1 MTPKEALRFMG
12 RYIPCDH
19 SDTATVGYGDTKC
32 LECGRIWPKG
42 EDVTYASYNRF
53 IEAYDVLIDTIT
65 RLNVLEGQLGDANTR
80 VERLKDRVLSLGG
93 DYVDICGGREEVG
106 MTREEWESRPQPDA
120 RIIPSVYIGSGGTV
134 IAGGSM
140 DTLQY
145 IREEG
150 DD

>member
-12 RYIPCDH
+12 RYTPCDH

-42 EDVTYASYNRF
+42 EDVTYTSY
-53 IEAYDVLIDTIT
+53 
-65 RLNVLEGQLGDANTR
+65 
-80 VERLKDRVLSLGG
+80 
-93 DYVDICGGREEVG
+93 
-106 MTREEWESRPQPDA
+106 RPQPDA